1 MVDRRE
7 FVWRA
12 VAAAAV
18 VPSSLLALA
27 ASLEAQIEIPS
38 EFDNSLESIAVA
50 FRGGQAMTMGYLS
63 QPKAKG
69 PHPGVVLLHD
79 GTGLTAGVRG
89 AARNLATSGYAVVAP
104 DLLSPKGGVASFR
117 GVEADVTKAVADTTP
132 AVVAPQTTGA
142 LAYVKSHGGA
152 GGRGPSLV
160 GFGWGGTQALL
171 FAASRTDVAACV
183 AFYPEPKQ
191 ALTALAKTSAPVL
204 AILAA
209 DAPDAAG
216 VAERIGQVSVGGR
229 RPHAARVFAGTTR
242 GFHDPGDKKAYK
254 PEAAKEAWTAAIEHL
269 DAHAKKAGRSEA

>member
-1 MVDRRE
+1 MVNRRE

-12 VAAAAV
+12 AVAAA

-27 ASLEAQIEIPS
+27 ATLEAQVEIPS

-50 FRGGQAMTMGYLS
+50 FRGGPSMTMGYLS

-79 GTGLTAGVRG
+79 AAGLTAGTRG
-89 AARNLATSGYAVVAP
+89 AARNLATSGYSVVVP
-104 DLLSPKGGVASFR
+104 DFLSPKGGVASYR
-117 GVEADVTKAVADTTP
+117 GVEADVTKAIADTTP
-132 AVVAPQTTGA
+132 AVVGPQASGA
-142 LAYVKSHGGA
+142 LAFVTSHGGA
-152 GGRGPSLV
+152 GGRGPSLF

-171 FAASRTDVAACV
+171 FAAGRTDVAACV

-191 ALTALAKTSAPVL
+191 ALAALAKTTAPVL

-209 DAPDAAG
+209 DAPDASG
-216 VAERIGQVSVGGR
+216 VAERIGQVVVGGR
-229 RPHAARVFAGTTR
+229 RLHAAKVFADTTR

-254 PEAAKEAWTAAIEHL
+254 PEAAKEAWAAAIAHL